1 MDNRDKLLV
10 DNQDL
15 EYQEVQGKEAKQIVH
30 LENLDK
36 EVELLVKEVMV
47 EIILVQELVV
57 SVDKVVKQD
66 QKKILMLIQWLAQ
79 LV

>member
-1 MDNRDKLLV
+1 MDNRGKLLV